1 MPDYT
6 PAIPNFTQL
15 SAIGP
20 EIILAMG
27 MCVALLLPLLAQDL
41 CRKSN
46 KPMLLVGMV
55 TCALAALAALTDL
68 GSDSLAGD
76 GHTFFFGTL
85 TIDPFSQT
93 VKALILVFTILVF
106 LQFSFLGLRKQVPI
120 TDSPDYVS
128 LILGAVLGMCL
139 MASASNLLMMFI
151 AIETASFPSYALAG
165 FRKTTKEGPEASLK
179 YVLFGSVASA
189 IMLYGLSML
198 YGQYGTLDFHTLA
211 AEAAASG
218 PTWGLALGVFGIMIG
233 VGFKLSLFPVHF
245 WCPDVFEGAS
255 MEITT
260 FLSIASKGA
269 AVALL
274 LRVTQTI
281 GHAAVAAEQF
291 EMLTGITIFIGVMGG
306 ITATWGNLAALRQD
320 SIKRMLAYS
329 SIAHA
334 GYMTMAC
341 ALLGRSFSRIN
352 DDPAMATNLANALLF
367 YLVIYF
373 FMNLGA
379 FTLAGLIE
387 KGSGTLAIS
396 KWTGLARRSP
406 AVALLMLVLLGS
418 LFGFPPLGG
427 FWGKVLIGFEMWN
440 GGAWWLLAILLA
452 NTVISSYYY
461 LLRPAYFMFMAP
473 DEGLPRLTVDT
484 RGLVLAGVCA
494 AVVVITL
501 APQTVM
507 SWTSR
512 DARMLLQTPVVEEVE
527 AAAPAEAILEE
538 LAIVESR

>member
-1 MPDYT
+1 MPDFT
-6 PAIPNFTQL
+6 PTIPDFTQL

-20 EIILAMG
+20 ELILALG

-46 KPMLLVGMV
+46 KPMLLVGIV
-55 TCALAALAALTDL
+55 TCALAALAALVDL
-68 GSDSLAGD
+68 GSESLAGD
-76 GHTFFFGTL
+76 GHTFFLGTL
-85 TIDPFSQT
+85 TIDPFSQA
-93 VKALILVFTILVF
+93 VKVLILVFTILVF
-106 LQFSFLGLRKQVPI
+106 VQFSFLGLRKQIPV

-165 FRKTTKEGPEASLK
+165 FRKTTKQGPEASLK

-218 PTWGLALGVFGIMIG
+218 PTWGLALGVFGLLIG
-233 VGFKLSLFPVHF
+233 IGFKLSLFPVNF

-274 LRVTQTI
+274 LRLTQTF
-281 GHAAVAAEQF
+281 GHAA
-291 EMLTGITIFIGVMGG
+291 MLADQMQIVTGVTIFIGIMGG

-341 ALLGRSFSRIN
+341 ALLGRAMFRVN
-352 DDPAMATNLANALLF
+352 DDPAMASILANANLF
-367 YLVIYF
+367 YLVI
-373 FMNLGA
+373 N
-379 FTLAGLIE
+379 
-387 KGSGTLAIS
+387 
-396 KWTGLARRSP
+396 
-406 AVALLMLVLLGS
+406 
-418 LFGFPPLGG
+418 
-427 FWGKVLIGFEMWN
+427 
-440 GGAWWLLAILLA
+440 
-452 NTVISSYYY
+452 
-461 LLRPAYFMFMAP
+461 
-473 DEGLPRLTVDT
+473 
-484 RGLVLAGVCA
+484 
-494 AVVVITL
+494 
-501 APQTVM
+501 
-507 SWTSR
+507 
-512 DARMLLQTPVVEEVE
+512 
-527 AAAPAEAILEE
+527 
-538 LAIVESR
+538 